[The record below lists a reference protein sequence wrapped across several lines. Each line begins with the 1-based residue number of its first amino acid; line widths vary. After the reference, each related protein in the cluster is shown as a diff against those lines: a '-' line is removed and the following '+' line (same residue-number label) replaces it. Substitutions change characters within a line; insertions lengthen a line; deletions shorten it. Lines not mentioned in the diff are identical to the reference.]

1 MKMNVLAPD
10 LILLSFALY
19 EQSLDIMIG
28 KISKRLNDEGLNPD
42 KILKDRRQGRKAGRP
57 WIYLVY

>member
-28 KISKRLNDEGLNPD
+28 KISKRLNDEGLNAD
-42 KILKDRRQGRKAGRP
+42 KILKDYRQAREAVR
-57 WIYLVY
+57 YRT